1 MKIILLSNPVISIL
15 ELSITLISYTY
26 VFEISKKLLII
37 INTNFYGEFSVSKLA
52 IMVLTKVVRR
62 IH

>member
-37 INTNFYGEFSVSKLA
+37 INTNFYGELPKVA